1 MVFGWF
7 LGGLGGFGDLFVWFW
22 SFLFGAGGFRASER
36 ANLGLP
42 NFVFLNRFKKKEFRF
57 FERFKKRFCSN
68 GFWVVWVVFGGAR
81 RRGNQK
87 IITFFL
93 TGSKKTKL

>member
-22 SFLFGAGGFRASER
+22 SFLFGSGGFRASER

-42 NFVFLNRFKKKEFRF
+42 NFVFLNRFKKRISF
-57 FERFKKRFCSN
+57 FERFKNDFFR
-68 GFWVVWVVFGGAR
+68 VVFGWSGWFLGAR
-81 RRGNQK
+81 GAAG
-87 IITFFL
+87 I
-93 TGSKKTKL
+93 KT